1 MDAHVSYFCM
11 LGQLDTVTCKFLVYE
26 LKDSDEV
33 FCSLRVLILA
43 DLFHRLPIS
52 LKFNGPVLPAAS
64 VLAETYLQT

>member
-1 MDAHVSYFCM
+1 MV
-11 LGQLDTVTCKFLVYE
+11 GQLDTVTCKFLVYVYE